1 MRILVT
7 GGAGYIGS
15 HTAKLL
21 AAAGHEPVI
30 FDDLSQGHEW
40 AVKWGP
46 LERGSLSDPARLAEV
61 FAGRKIDA
69 VVHFAANALV
79 GESMSNP
86 AKYFQNNTVGSLNL
100 LNAMREAG
108 VDTIV
113 FSSTCATYGDPV
125 RVPIDES
132 HPQSPVNPYGESKLM
147 VEKILRWYG
156 DSYGLRWMALRY
168 FNAAGA
174 APDGE
179 IGEDHDPESHLI
191 PLVIGAALGTRPPV
205 KIFGTDYPTPDGTAV
220 RDYVHVMDLADAHLR
235 AIERLGA
242 GHAEPGDQ
250 PGYRPRPLRQGGRR
264 HRGSRRRQAG
274 AGDRVAAPAGD
285 PPELVAAPDSRA
297 RRARLDVPLSRHRN
311 HRPTRMG
318 VASKA
323 AASRAMR
330 EKTSRSSCCWWCCAR
345 S

>member
-15 HTAKLL
+15 HTAKHL
-21 AAAGHEPVI
+21 AAAGHEAVI

-46 LERGSLSDPARLAEV
+46 LERGSLSDPVRLAEV
-61 FAGRKIDA
+61 FAARQIDV

-86 AKYFQNNTVGSLNL
+86 AKYFQNNTVGTLNL
-100 LNAMREAG
+100 LNAMRHAG

-132 HPQSPVNPYGESKLM
+132 HPQAPVNPYGESKLM

-156 DSYGLRWMALRY
+156 DCYGLRWIALRY

-174 APDGE
+174 SPDAE

-205 KIFGTDYPTPDGTAV
+205 KIFGTDYPTADGTAV

-242 GHAEPGDQ
+242 GTPSQAINLGTGRGHSVLEVIETVKRVSGKDVPFVAA
-250 PGYRPRPLRQGGRR
+250 GRR
-264 HRGSRRRQAG
+264 
-274 AGDRVAAPAGD
+274 AGD
-285 PPELVAAPDSRA
+285 PPELFAAPSRA
-297 RRARLDVPLSRHRN
+297 LDMLGW
-311 HRPTRMG
+311 T
-318 VASKA
+318 
-323 AASRAMR
+323 
-330 EKTSRSSCCWWCCAR
+330 CAYADLE
-345 S
+345 

>member
-15 HTAKLL
+15 HTAKHL

-46 LERGSLSDPARLAEV
+46 LERGSLSDPARLAQV
-61 FAGRKIDA
+61 FAARKIDA

-79 GESMSNP
+79 GESMTNP

-100 LNAMREAG
+100 LNAMRDAG
-108 VDTIV
+108 VETIV

-156 DSYGLRWMALRY
+156 DSYRLRWMALRY
-168 FNAAGA
+168 FTAAGA

-191 PLVIGAALGTRPPV
+191 PLVIGAALETRPPV

-235 AIERLGA
+235 ALERLRGGTPSQA
-242 GHAEPGDQ
+242 INLGTGRGHSVKEVIDTVARE
-250 PGYRPRPLRQGGRR
+250 GGKPVPAIESARR
-264 HRGSRRRQAG
+264 
-274 AGDRVAAPAGD
+274 AGD
-285 PPELVAAPDSRA
+285 PPELVAAPTRA
-297 RRARLDVPLSRHRN
+297 RDVLGWTCRYPDIETIVRHAWAWHEKQRRTASARD
-311 HRPTRMG
+311 
-318 VASKA
+318 
-323 AASRAMR
+323 
-330 EKTSRSSCCWWCCAR
+330 
-345 S
+345 

>member
-1 MRILVT
+1 MHILVT

-21 AAAGHEPVI
+21 ADAGHEPVI

-46 LERGSLSDPARLAEV
+46 LERGSLSDSKRLAEV
-61 FAGRKIDA
+61 FSRRKIDA

-79 GESMSNP
+79 GESMTNP

-108 VDTIV
+108 VGILV

-125 RVPIDES
+125 RVPIDET

-156 DSYGLRWMALRY
+156 DTYGLRWMALRY

-174 APDGE
+174 DPDGE

-191 PLVIGAALGTRPPV
+191 PLVIGAALGTRPAV
-205 KIFGTDYPTPDGTAV
+205 KVFGTDYPTPDGTAV
-220 RDYVHVMDLADAHLR
+220 RDYVHVMDLGDAHLR
-235 AIERLGA
+235 AIERLRTGTA
-242 GHAEPGDQ
+242 SQAINLGTGRGHSVKEVIDTVA
-250 PGYRPRPLRQGGRR
+250 RVGGR
-264 HRGSRRRQAG
+264 GVPANESPRR
-274 AGDRVAAPAGD
+274 PGD
-285 PPELVAAPDSRA
+285 PPELVAAPTRA
-297 RRARLDVPLSRHRN
+297 RDVLGWTCRYPDIETIARHAWAW
-311 HRPTRMG
+311 H
-318 VASKA
+318 
-323 AASRAMR
+323 
-330 EKTSRSSCCWWCCAR
+330 EKRR
-345 S
+345 

>member
-46 LERGSLSDPARLAEV
+46 LERESLSDPKRLAEV
-61 FAGRKIDA
+61 FARRKIDA

-79 GESMSNP
+79 GESMTNP

-108 VDTIV
+108 VGIIV
-113 FSSTCATYGDPV
+113 FSSTCATYGDPI
-125 RVPIDES
+125 RVPIDET

-174 APDGE
+174 DPDGE

-191 PLVIGAALGTRPPV
+191 PLVIGAALGNRPPV

-242 GHAEPGDQ
+242 ATSSQAINLGTGRGHSVKEVIDTVA
-250 PGYRPRPLRQGGRR
+250 RVGGR
-264 HRGSRRRQAG
+264 GVPAIESPRRL
-274 AGDRVAAPAGD
+274 GD
-285 PPELVAAPDSRA
+285 PPELVAAPTRA
-297 RRARLDVPLSRHRN
+297 RDVLGWTCRYPDIETIVRHAWAW
-311 HRPTRMG
+311 H
-318 VASKA
+318 
-323 AASRAMR
+323 
-330 EKTSRSSCCWWCCAR
+330 EKQR
-345 S
+345 

>member
-15 HTAKLL
+15 HTAKHL

-46 LERGSLSDPARLAEV
+46 LERGNLSDPRRLAEV
-61 FAGRKIDA
+61 FAARKVDA

-79 GESMSNP
+79 GESMTNP

-100 LNAMREAG
+100 LNAMRDAG
-108 VDTIV
+108 VETIV

-191 PLVIGAALGTRPPV
+191 PLVIGATLGTRPPV
-205 KIFGTDYPTPDGTAV
+205 RIFGTDYPTPDGTAV
-220 RDYVHVMDLADAHLR
+220 
-235 AIERLGA
+235 
-242 GHAEPGDQ
+242 
-250 PGYRPRPLRQGGRR
+250 
-264 HRGSRRRQAG
+264 
-274 AGDRVAAPAGD
+274 
-285 PPELVAAPDSRA
+285 
-297 RRARLDVPLSRHRN
+297 
-311 HRPTRMG
+311 
-318 VASKA
+318 
-323 AASRAMR
+323 
-330 EKTSRSSCCWWCCAR
+330 
-345 S
+345 